1 MICYSQTRSVHR
13 TTRIM
18 HSRDGKHGWEYVGL
32 DRRAYLDRGPP
43 GSWRASMV
51 AVARGLVIK
60 NDSIRIFVWGS
71 QCRHGQGQCA
81 EMDGA
86 IVPID
91 IRGFASL
98 QSAPDGSPSV
108 ATTKPLVFRGSRL
121 LVNAKT
127 SSAGSVR
134 VAISPVDGAASSAT
148 LAECVP
154 VSGDALNVPV
164 AWVGGRGENI
174 SSYAGVEVRIT
185 FELTSA
191 QLFSFHF
198 DGSLP
203 LKSDDS
209 HVATNGRSAAKAR
222 RVVRGW
228 VSYGQ
233 GLWPNCSHHEPNC
246 DHGQGAL
253 GMIAKHADVV
263 DGVFLYCEVSVAK
276 NGSVYL
282 PGYTAPGA
290 AGAAATCSSAVAA
303 LRAIKNPETK
313 APLTVQGVISLIH
326 CPGVEQNPNLFI
338 ESAAAFADEFNLDG
352 LNL

>member
-1 MICYSQTRSVHR
+1 
-13 TTRIM
+13 M
-18 HSRDGKHGWEYVGL
+18 HSRDGKHGWEYVAR
-32 DRRAYLDRGPP
+32 DRRDFLDRGPP

-51 AVARGLVIK
+51 AVARGLAIDA
-60 NDSIRIFVWGS
+60 NDSIRLFVWGS
-71 QCRHGQGQCA
+71 QCRHGQGQCT
-81 EMDGA
+81 EVDGA

-108 ATTKPLVFRGSRL
+108 ATTKPLVFKGSRL
-121 LVNAKT
+121 LVNAKG
-127 SSAGSVR
+127 ASVR

-148 LAECVP
+148 LADCVP
-154 VSGDALNVPV
+154 VSGDAMDVPV

-203 LKSDDS
+203 PLKSDDS
-209 HVATNGRSAAKAR
+209 HVATNVRGAAKAR

-303 LRAIKNPETK
+303 LRAIKRP
-313 APLTVQGVISLIH
+313 AGAPPLTVQGVISLIH
-326 CPGVEQNPNLFI
+326 CPGVEQAPTIFI